1 MTALVHT
8 NQTRLAGT
16 FTFMKGY
23 DHPGLKDAMQ
33 AMRELKI
40 GEWVD
45 IHSRRASDGR
55 IYLCFHIKLADD
67 KKKTS
72 MRAGHSIIGV
82 LLKTLGHWPG
92 KEDKPLGISKWSIND
107 VEMVA

>member
-8 NQTRLAGT
+8 NQPRLAGT

-23 DHPGLKDAMQ
+23 DHPRLKDAME
-33 AMRELKI
+33 AMRKLKI

-45 IHSRRASDGR
+45 IHSRRSEDGR
-55 IYLCFHIKLADD
+55 VYLCFHIKLADD
-67 KKKTS
+67 KKKTAR
-72 MRAGHSIIGV
+72 RAGHSIIGV

-92 KEDKPLGISKWSIND
+92 KENKPLGISKHSIND
-107 VEMVA
+107 VEAVA